1 MYRNSIKNFIYVL
14 FVIIFFS
21 HRVSAKNSNLNQ
33 KKIANNF
40 KIIKEQVIDLTLMN
54 KRQQAIELIDNEI
67 KYADNYKKKNLLN
80 LKFNTLNEFLSLN
93 SQEAYETGLSSIYQN
108 KKKAQKNIEKCLLL
122 EPDNLQCQWLEL
134 KFFKKYNYGQFEEK
148 AEIYLK
154 SVKQDVKSQLLYLS
168 LLINLKLAIKPEQ
181 LSILNNKS
189 NKFEDHF
196 LNLLIKYKIAI
207 NSKNYDNAK
216 LIIKDINVI
225 TKDYPDSI
233 FMNYEILKLTEIDS
247 KNLDSL
253 LDIYKKKC
261 ADLPKNIIRK
271 YIFDINLC
279 NRSLN

>member
-1 MYRNSIKNFIYVL
+1 M
-14 FVIIFFS
+14 
-21 HRVSAKNSNLNQ
+21 
-33 KKIANNF
+33 
-40 KIIKEQVIDLTLMN
+40 
-54 KRQQAIELIDNEI
+54 
-67 KYADNYKKKNLLN
+67 
-80 LKFNTLNEFLSLN
+80 
-93 SQEAYETGLSSIYQN
+93 
-108 KKKAQKNIEKCLLL
+108 
-122 EPDNLQCQWLEL
+122 
-134 KFFKKYNYGQFEEK
+134 
-148 AEIYLK
+148 
-154 SVKQDVKSQLLYLS
+154 
-168 LLINLKLAIKPEQ
+168 AIKPEQ